1 MDEPTVS
8 LPEKIALQKK
18 IRTLDKKRDEAWRA
32 YDEAAKDIEVRKD
45 ELIDTV
51 EARLKQKVTEEDL
64 FTITFSVR

>member
-1 MDEPTVS
+1 MDAPTVS

>member
-1 MDEPTVS
+1 LDEPTVS